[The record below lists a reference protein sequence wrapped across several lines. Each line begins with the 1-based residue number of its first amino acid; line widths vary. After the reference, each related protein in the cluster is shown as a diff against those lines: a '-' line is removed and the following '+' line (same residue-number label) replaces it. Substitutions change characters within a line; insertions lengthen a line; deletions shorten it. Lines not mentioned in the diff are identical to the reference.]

1 MGLREYHYAFTI
13 THYIMTFP
21 LKTILIDDESL
32 AISRLKRL
40 LSKHTDAFSIIGE
53 ATNGAEGLAMVEA
66 KRPDVIFLDIE
77 MPLLNGFE
85 MLSRLTYM
93 PLVVFATAYDQYAIR
108 AFEEHSIDYLLKPI
122 EAERLERTIQK
133 IRSIVELGSRSES
146 INNFPST
153 DNLMKLL
160 ERMQPKKEIHSIS
173 VKTGDKI
180 KLIPLPDIAFFEA
193 EDKYVFLST
202 TDGQKF
208 LTTYT
213 ITTLAEKLP
222 ETFVR
227 ISRSALVNSHR
238 ISEIM
243 KHYDGKFLIVLN
255 DKKTTKL
262 TSGSTYGDAV
272 RGLLEF

>member
-1 MGLREYHYAFTI
+1 
-13 THYIMTFP
+13 MTFP
-21 LKTILIDDESL
+21 LTTILIDDESL

-40 LSKHTDAFSIIGE
+40 LNKHTDAFAVIGE
-53 ATNGAEGLAMVEA
+53 VANGAEGLLMVEA

-146 INNFPST
+146 INNFPNT

-180 KLIPLPDIAFFEA
+180 KLIPLSDIAFFEA

-202 TDGQKF
+202 ADGQKF

-213 ITTLAEKLP
+213 ITTLSEKLP

-238 ISEIM
+238 ISEIV
-243 KHYDGKFLIVLN
+243 KHYDGKYLVVLN

-262 TSGSTYGDAV
+262 TSGSTYREAV

>member
-1 MGLREYHYAFTI
+1 
-13 THYIMTFP
+13 MTFP
-21 LKTILIDDESL
+21 LKTILIDDEAL

-40 LSKHTDAFSIIGE
+40 LGKQPDVFTVIGE
-53 ATNGAEGLAMVEA
+53 AANGAEGLALVEA
-66 KRPDVIFLDIE
+66 QRPDVIFLDIE

-85 MLSRLTYM
+85 MLARLTYM
-93 PLVVFATAYDQYAIR
+93 PLVIFATAYDQYAIR

-122 EAERLERTIQK
+122 EGERLERTIHK
-133 IRSIVELGSRSES
+133 IRSVVELGSRSES
-146 INNFPST
+146 ANHFPNA
-153 DNLMKLL
+153 DNLFKLL

-208 LTTYT
+208 LTSYT

-222 ETFVR
+222 NTFVR
-227 ISRSALVNSHR
+227 ISRSALVNVHR
-238 ISEIM
+238 ISEVV
-243 KHYDGKFLIVLN
+243 KHFDGKFLIVLS
-255 DKKTTKL
+255 DKKSTKL
-262 TSGSTYGDAV
+262 TSGSTYADAV
-272 RGLLEF
+272 KSLLEI